1 MDLRRFDHISRRKI
15 LTAVVWVVILGFHI
29 FTLMRFPQPFV
40 DEAWVANRAWWFLK
54 TGRAFGTVDTDFMV
68 AYLGYWTYFPLL
80 PALVQV
86 FSLWVAGAPSLFAV
100 RIVSL
105 FFGLILLAAVYAI
118 ANRVGGRRYALLS
131 IAFVAFSW
139 PFCISAHWARYD
151 IMAAAIGFVAIALY
165 FNNPH
170 RSVWISMLS
179 GFCIGIAFEFH
190 PHAAIYAPAVGV
202 LYLWESRWK
211 VFRRCDFWSFI
222 GGGLLG
228 GLVYVA
234 LHVLPYPQ
242 TYAAFNRIF
251 FFDTHIPP
259 IFTLDPQILLLSFY
273 DLGVDLLELSPGVI
287 LAPWA
292 IVTWLR
298 NGDQEYLSLSVLG
311 VGLLVS
317 MGLLVRNKEL
327 YYAILLTPALDL
339 IVVAFILREWQQE
352 RQQEWHGHLMEYV
365 RRVLIWG
372 VTLSTLLSVFVVVPQ
387 ADYRPDYRQAQ
398 MGINEV
404 IQPGD
409 TIMGAQVYWFGLT
422 KHDYDSWE
430 ELVYYRRYVPG
441 STLEEALEAFQPDIL
456 IWDGQLD
463 QYVSD
468 HPGADGYSRYL
479 ILPRQEF
486 QDFLAQKAKLLTRF
500 DGRCYGQ
507 IEVYRIVWP

>member
-1 MDLRRFDHISRRKI
+1 MIKKISQRQALLI
-15 LTAVVWVVILGFHI
+15 VLVVVVLFHSI
-29 FTLMRFPQPFV
+29 TLLRFPQPFV
-40 DEAWVANRAWWFLK
+40 DEGWAANRAGWFLK
-54 TGRAFGTVDTDFMV
+54 TGRAFGTVDADFMMD
-68 AYLGYWTYFPLL
+68 YPGYWTYFPLF
-80 PALVQV
+80 PVLVQA
-86 FSLWVAGAPSLFAV
+86 FSLWVAGVPSLFVV
-100 RIVSL
+100 RVVSL
-105 FFGLILLAAVYAI
+105 FFGLILLTAVYAI

-151 IMAAAIGFVAIALY
+151 IMAAAFGFVAIALY
-165 FNNPH
+165 FNNLN
-170 RSVWISMLS
+170 RNVWISVLS
-179 GFCIGIAFEFH
+179 GLCIGIAFEFH
-190 PHAAIYAPAVGV
+190 PNAAIYAPAVVG

-211 VFRRCDFWSFI
+211 VFRRYDFWGFV

-228 GLVYVA
+228 GLVYAV

-242 TYAAFNRIF
+242 TYMAFNQIF

-259 IFTLDPQILLLSFY
+259 IFTLDPQIILRSFY
-273 DLGVDLLELSPGVI
+273 DLGVVMLALSPLVI
-287 LAPWA
+287 LVPCA
-292 IVTWLR
+292 IVVWLR
-298 NGDQEYLSLSVLG
+298 NRDQEYLSLSVLG

-317 MGLLVRNKEL
+317 MSLLVRNKGT

-339 IVVAFILREWQQE
+339 IVAAFILREWQQE
-352 RQQEWHGHLMEYV
+352 WHGHLMDYA

-372 VTLSTLLSVFVVVPQ
+372 VTLGTLLRVLVVVPQ
-387 ADYRPDYRQAQ
+387 ADYRSDYLQAQ
-398 MGINEV
+398 AGINEV

-422 KHDYDSWE
+422 EHDYDSWE

-468 HPGADGYSRYL
+468 QPGAGGYSRYL
-479 ILPRQEF
+479 ILPRKEF

-507 IEVYRIVWP
+507 IEVYRIAWP